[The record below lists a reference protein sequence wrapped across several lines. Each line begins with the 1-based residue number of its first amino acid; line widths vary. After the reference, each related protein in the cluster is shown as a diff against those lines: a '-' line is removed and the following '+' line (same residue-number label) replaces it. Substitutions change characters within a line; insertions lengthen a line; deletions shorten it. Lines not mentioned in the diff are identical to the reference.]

1 MEKWNLENLLLTS
14 ESSVRLYHDY
24 AADMPIYDYHNHLDA
39 GDIAANRSF
48 QNLTELWLEG
58 DHYKWRAMRWLGIEE
73 SLITGN
79 ADALAKFKAWAG
91 AVSKLAGNPLY
102 HWSHLELQRHFG
114 IEERLSEENAEE
126 IWHRCNEQLVHDS
139 LHAAGILRKF
149 DVRVACTTDDPAD
162 GLEAHRQMRNSSEGM
177 HTIHTT
183 VVPTFR
189 PDRALDIQA
198 PDVQA
203 YMEELGRRADIQ
215 IDDYDT
221 LLQALS
227 RRIDAFHEIGCRL
240 SDHGFGE
247 FPYEE
252 GTELEIRT
260 IFAKAMQGGRL
271 NASEVG
277 KYRTFTLLRLSEM
290 YHARGWAM
298 QLHIG
303 AIRNNNERMTS
314 LLGKNS
320 GFDSILDYHLATSLN
335 AFLNELDKTDRLPKT
350 IVYSLYPYHYELIAT
365 TIGNFQS
372 GETAGKLQL
381 GAAWWFHDQKEGML
395 QQLKALSSVGVLSAF
410 VGMLTDSR
418 SFMSFPRHEYFR
430 RVLCRLLGQWIDEGE
445 LPADYDYIGKMVQDI
460 CYDNAQRYFGIP
472 ERNK

>member
-1 MEKWNLENLLLTS
+1 MQQWDLENLLLNGTS
-14 ESSVRLYHDY
+14 AKRLYHGY
-24 AADMPIYDYHNHLDA
+24 AAGMPIYDYHNHLNA
-39 GDIAANRSF
+39 GDVAANRSF
-48 QNLTELWLEG
+48 RNLTELWLEG
-58 DHYKWRAMRWLGIEE
+58 DHYKWRAMRWLGIDE
-73 SLITGN
+73 SLITGD
-79 ADALAKFKAWAG
+79 ADDLAKFKAWAG
-91 AVSKLAGNPLY
+91 AVPRLAGNPLY

-114 IEERLSEENAEE
+114 IEERLSGENAED
-126 IWHRCNEQLVHDS
+126 IWHRCNEQLADRS
-139 LHAAGILRKF
+139 LHAAGILQKF

-162 GLEAHRQMRNSSEGM
+162 GLEAHRQIRQSGGM
-177 HTIHTT
+177 HTT

-198 PDVQA
+198 ADFNR
-203 YMEELGRRADIQ
+203 YMKELGCRAEVHIT
-215 IDDYDT
+215 DYAS
-221 LLQALS
+221 LIQALA
-227 RRIDAFHEIGCRL
+227 RRMGEFHEIGCRL

-247 FPYEE
+247 FPYEAA
-252 GTELEIRT
+252 TELEVRS
-260 IFAKAMQGGRL
+260 IFAKAMHGETL
-271 NASEVG
+271 NASEVA

-303 AIRNNNERMTS
+303 AIRNNNERMTAH
-314 LLGKNS
+314 LGKNS
-320 GFDSILDYHLATSLN
+320 GFDSILDYHLAVSLN
-335 AFLNELDKTDRLPKT
+335 AFLNELDKADRLPKT

-430 RVLCRLLGQWIDEGE
+430 RVLCRLLGTWMDEGE
-445 LPADYDYIGKMVQDI
+445 LPADYDDIGGMVQDI
-460 CYDNAQRYFGIP
+460 CFGNAQRYFGIP
-472 ERNK
+472 ESKA